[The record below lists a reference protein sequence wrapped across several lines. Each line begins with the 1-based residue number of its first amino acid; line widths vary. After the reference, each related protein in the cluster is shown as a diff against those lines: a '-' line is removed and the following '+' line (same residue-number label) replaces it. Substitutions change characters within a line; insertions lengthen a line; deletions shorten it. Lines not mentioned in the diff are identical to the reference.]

1 METLREFILDEMHKR
16 RMSGRE
22 FADFVGVANST
33 IVRATDY
40 QRTPPVPTL
49 EFLGKLARAT
59 KVDICTLVAFIYPD
73 LTNTQAQASIIGILA
88 SHLPAERQDAILAML
103 RGWGVEIAKNEAQ

>member
-1 METLREFILDEMHKR
+1 METLREFILDEMHRR

-22 FADFVGVANST
+22 FANFVGVANST

-40 QRTPPVPTL
+40 QRTPPLPSL

-59 KVDICTLVAFIYPD
+59 SVDICTLVAFVYPD
-73 LTNTQAQASIIGILA
+73 LTNTHAQVSVIGILA
-88 SHLPAERQDAILAML
+88 SQLPAERQDAIMAML
-103 RGWGVEIAKNEAQ
+103 RGWGIEIAKNDAQ